1 MTAAWVAI
9 ASTALGAEPRPL
21 RSTDVDAAVAAWA
34 TNTLGAKPVA
44 KPMASAPSDAAA
56 RAAFAALGSAAAD
69 RYSQQATPAP
79 AGGQNPLREE
89 ASMRDSAAARRAFAA
104 PDLSAADR
112 YAPQGP
118 ARGVAERLDRA
129 SDDRSTMVVAT
140 AAADPFAAPP
150 LAPLAADDDR
160 YAAPARPAA
169 KPAPSFAPS
178 TDRYAPSAQPAT
190 PNPFEAVAPPAPSA
204 RPAAAAPR
212 AFEPATPSAPAM
224 PDYRVATATPAA
236 TPAASPAI
244 APEDRPQP
252 LPISASPQPIAVAP
266 EANNA
271 TVPPQGAVQFRTP
284 AAPSIAVDGTAAPS
298 LGVASSSAAIPSA
311 AEGSGRPGDPK
322 LEGPQQATL
331 TVHKRGPREA
341 RVGQPCRFIVSVRN
355 TGTAPAEGVVL
366 RDETPAGARLDG
378 AVPPASSEGSQLVW
392 QLGALAPGEEKSVEV
407 RVTPLREGPIGS
419 VASAS
424 FATRATATTRVTR
437 PQLAVRMSAAPTV
450 ARGED
455 QTVRIE
461 VTNPGSGTA
470 TGVMVVETIPDNLSH
485 EAGDELEFEIG
496 TLEAG
501 KSRSLEL
508 VLHAERAGRVVNTL
522 SVTADGGLQ
531 AEGRCEFDVVAPELA
546 VAVEGPRRRYLARP
560 ASYTVSIGNPG
571 TAAAKDVRLVTHLP
585 KGMDFVRANNRG
597 EYDPQTHAVYWS
609 LAELPQGQ
617 RGAVE
622 LVALPK
628 APGRHTLR
636 VEGEASEGLRVE
648 ESQELTVEGVA
659 SLAFEVRDLEDPID
673 VGSATEYEVR
683 VTNEGTK
690 SATGVAV
697 RIEAPAGMKPLSAE
711 GQTAHRVLA
720 SSVEFAPLAELA
732 PGAEARY
739 RVRLE
744 GREPGDQRVA
754 VLVQSTDLDAPIR
767 REEST
772 RVYGDE

>member
-1 MTAAWVAI
+1 MAI
-9 ASTALGAEPRPL
+9 VTPALGAAPQPL

-34 TNTLGAKPVA
+34 SHTLAGKPA
-44 KPMASAPSDAAA
+44 PKPLAASPTDAAA
-56 RAAFAALGSAAAD
+56 RAAFAAAGEPPAD
-69 RYSQQATPAP
+69 RYAEALAP
-79 AGGQNPLREE
+79 KPPEGDNPLRHEG
-89 ASMRDSAAARRAFAA
+89 APRDSVDARRAFAGPNSPA
-104 PDLSAADR
+104 PDRSTVQD
-112 YAPQGP
+112 P

-129 SDDRSTMVVAT
+129 ASDRQPSVVTT
-140 AAADPFAAPP
+140 AAADAFAAPP
-150 LAPLAADDDR
+150 LAPAPAEDGRYAPRAKPASKPYASAPASTDR
-160 YAAPARPAA
+160 YAAPSR
-169 KPAPSFAPS
+169 
-178 TDRYAPSAQPAT
+178 PAT
-190 PNPFEAVAPPAPSA
+190 PNPFDVATPPAS
-204 RPAAAAPR
+204 PAPIVATPPR
-212 AFEPATPSAPAM
+212 AFEPPPTAAPTR
-224 PDYRVATATPAA
+224 PDYRVASAAPA
-236 TPAASPAI
+236 PAPAVSPPAV
-244 APEDRPQP
+244 PEDRPAPQP
-252 LPISASPQPIAVAP
+252 FEVSPQPVGAAP
-266 EANNA
+266 AAPIE
-271 TVPPQGAVQFRTP
+271 FRTP
-284 AAPSIAVDGTAAPS
+284 PAASSIASEAPSTPPLGMQPSVGSAP
-298 LGVASSSAAIPSA
+298 V
-311 AEGSGRPGDPK
+311 EGAGRPGDPK

-341 RVGQPCRFIVSVRN
+341 RVGQPCRFVISVRN
-355 TGTAPAEGVVL
+355 TGAAPAEGVVL
-366 RDETPAGARLDG
+366 RDETPAGAQLDG
-378 AVPPASSEGSQLVW
+378 AVPPASSDGSQLVW

-437 PQLAVRMSAAPTV
+437 PQLAVRMSAPPTV
-450 ARGED
+450 ARGAD

-461 VTNPGSGTA
+461 VTNPGTGTA
-470 TGVMVVETIPDNLSH
+470 TGVMIVETIPENLSH
-485 EAGDELEFEIG
+485 EAGSELEFEVG

-508 VLHAERAGRVVNTL
+508 VLHAERAGRVVNSL

-531 AEGRCEFDVVAPELA
+531 AEGRCEFEVVAPELA

-585 KGMDFVRANNRG
+585 KGMDFIRANNRG

-622 LVALPK
+622 LVAVPK
-628 APGRHTLR
+628 AAGRHTLR

-690 SATGVAV
+690 SATGVTV
-697 RIEAPAGMKPLSAE
+697 RVESPAGMKPLSAE

-720 SSVEFAPLAELA
+720 SAVEFAPLAELA

-744 GREPGDQRVA
+744 GRQAGDQRVA